1 MFVEDNKLDLIKIL
15 EWFFQ
20 SNMLLSFLISKKQFC
35 LHFLYESKTNKSES
49 LLLKLKYSYS
59 VYTVLFDTL
68 KYFTWGLYTSIFS
81 ERLCCDLNFLCCQNW
96 GFMAFILFN
105 HSLSIVCPTG
115 EGSQL
120 LRSPS
125 SQESPANV
133 KTNRVLSWFP
143 S

>member
-20 SNMLLSFLISKKQFC
+20 SNMLLSFLISKRQFC

-96 GFMAFILFN
+96 G
-105 HSLSIVCPTG
+105 SWPLSFSTIAYLLCVPPGKVC
-115 EGSQL
+115 SCFVHHLHKSHLQMWK
-120 LRSPS
+120 
-125 SQESPANV
+125 QI
-133 KTNRVLSWFP
+133 VLSWFP